1 MRAVIQR
8 VSAASVTVSGPA
20 EGRGLAKGGK
30 IVGQIGK
37 GLLVYLSVGKEDTDS
52 DDEFMAEKLAGL
64 RIFAD
69 NEGKMNRSVQDICG
83 EVLIVSNF
91 TLHGDC
97 RKGRRPGFDAACDP
111 VLAQRLYDKTAQLL
125 AEKGLKVEKGVF
137 GAYMQVESVNDGPV
151 TFLLDSRRL
160 F

>member
-8 VSAASVTVSGPA
+8 VL
-20 EGRGLAKGGK
+20 EAKVEVGGE

-37 GLLVYLSVGKEDTDS
+37 GLLVYLGVGKGDELKDA
-52 DDEFMAEKLAGL
+52 EFMAEKLANL

-69 NEGKMNRSVQDICG
+69 EQGKMNLSVQDIG
-83 EVLIVSNF
+83 GAILIVSNF

-97 RKGRRPGFDAACDP
+97 RKGRRPGFDAAAEP
-111 VLAQRLYDKTAQLL
+111 AVAEELYENVARLIRNQAIS
-125 AEKGLKVEKGVF
+125 VETGAF
-137 GAYMQVESVNDGPV
+137 GEYMQVTSKNDGPV
-151 TFLLDSRRL
+151 TFLLDSAKL

>member
-8 VSAASVTVSGPA
+8 VSAASVTVSG
-20 EGRGLAKGGK
+20 KN
-30 IVGQIGK
+30 VGQIGP
-37 GLLVYLSVGKEDTDS
+37 GLLVYLSVGKDDSGTDA
-52 DDEFMAEKLAGL
+52 EFMAEKLAGL

-69 NEGKMNRSVQDICG
+69 NEGKMNLSVIDVKG

-97 RKGRRPGFDAACDP
+97 RKGRRPGFDAACEPD
-111 VLAQRLYDKTAQLL
+111 LAKRLYDKTAQLL

-151 TFLLDSRRL
+151 TFLLDSQRL